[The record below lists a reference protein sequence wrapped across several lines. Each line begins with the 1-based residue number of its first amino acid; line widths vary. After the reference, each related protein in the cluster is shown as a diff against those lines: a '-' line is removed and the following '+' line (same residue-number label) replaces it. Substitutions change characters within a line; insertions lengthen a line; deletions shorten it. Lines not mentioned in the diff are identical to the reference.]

1 MFDEDLILFGRVKKK
16 EFKQQI
22 PQLRVDLVNAQFDL
36 DKADFS
42 VILVIAGDD
51 RIGANRL
58 YDRLCEWMDARFI
71 ETNIY
76 TERTDEE
83 QQRPRFWRY
92 WRALPPAGR
101 MGLFGGAWSLNALA
115 DRLNKSLTKKTFD
128 ERLEKINNFEG
139 DLADDGTLI
148 LKFWVHLPPAQ
159 LKKRLK
165 ANSKDPDRSWWEEER
180 DWEIFDKFRGAPK
193 MVNYMLDKT
202 NSAKAPWYVIDG
214 TDDNFRDLTVASIL
228 RDALQTRL
236 AHPPQPIESE
246 RIEKEYDDAL
256 GAVDLSQA
264 LDKKQ
269 YQRQLAKCQRRLHEL
284 MRRAHEQGVSTVLA
298 FEGWDAGGKGGAIR
312 RLTSALP
319 VRSYKLVPIA
329 APTSEEKARHYL
341 WRFWRH
347 MSRAG
352 RAVIF
357 DRTWYGRVT
366 VERIEGYAA
375 PAEWQRA
382 YREIN
387 DFERQLR
394 RRGILV
400 LKFWMHISPEEQLAR
415 FQAREVTSYKKYKI
429 TDEDYR
435 NRSKWDEYAL
445 AINEM
450 VAKTSTEHAPWH
462 LVPAN
467 DKRFARIYVLKT
479 VCDGLEKILKSKK

>member
-1 MFDEDLILFGRVKKK
+1 
-16 EFKQQI
+16 
-22 PQLRVDLVNAQFDL
+22 
-36 DKADFS
+36 
-42 VILVIAGDD
+42 
-51 RIGANRL
+51 
-58 YDRLCEWMDARFI
+58 
-71 ETNIY
+71 
-76 TERTDEE
+76 
-83 QQRPRFWRY
+83 
-92 WRALPPAGR
+92 
-101 MGLFGGAWSLNALA
+101 
-115 DRLNKSLTKKTFD
+115 
-128 ERLEKINNFEG
+128 
-139 DLADDGTLI
+139 
-148 LKFWVHLPPAQ
+148 
-159 LKKRLK
+159 
-165 ANSKDPDRSWWEEER
+165 
-180 DWEIFDKFRGAPK
+180 
-193 MVNYMLDKT
+193 MLDKT
-202 NSAKAPWYVIDG
+202 NTAKAPWYVIDS
-214 TDDNFRDLTVASIL
+214 TDDNFRDLKVASII
-228 RDALQTRL
+228 RDALQSRL
-236 AHPPQPIESE
+236 AHPPKPIKSE
-246 RIEKEYDDAL
+246 RIEQQYEDAL
-256 GAVDLSQA
+256 GAVDLSQT
-264 LDKKQ
+264 LSKKQ
-269 YQRQLAKCQRRLHEL
+269 YKKQLAKYQRRLHEL
-284 MRRAHEQGVSTVLA
+284 MHKAYDQGVSTVLA

-347 MSRAG
+347 MSLAG

-366 VERIEGYAA
+366 VERIEGFATD
-375 PAEWQRA
+375 AEWQRA

-394 RRGILV
+394 HRGILV

-435 NRSKWDEYAL
+435 NRGKWDDYVL

-479 VCDGLEKILKSKK
+479 VCDGLESILKAKK

>member
-1 MFDEDLILFGRVKKK
+1 MFENDILLSGRISKK
-16 EFKQQI
+16 ELKRQV

-42 VILVIAGDD
+42 VIVVIAGDD
-51 RIGANRL
+51 RLGANRL

-71 ETNIY
+71 ETNIFVDG
-76 TERTDEE
+76 TDEE
-83 QQRPRFWRY
+83 DQRPRFWRY
-92 WRALPPAGR
+92 WRVLPPAGR
-101 MGLFGGAWSLNALA
+101 MGIFGGAWSLSALA
-115 DRLNKSLTKKTFD
+115 DRLNKSLNKKTFD
-128 ERLEKINNFEG
+128 ERLEKINNFES
-139 DLADDGTLI
+139 DLADDGTLV
-148 LKFWVHLPPAQ
+148 LKFWVHLPPAE

-165 ANSKDPDRSWWEEER
+165 NNSKDPDRSWWAEES
-180 DWEIFDKFRGAPK
+180 DWEVFDKFRSAPK
-193 MVNYMLDKT
+193 MVNYMLEKT
-202 NSAKAPWYVIDG
+202 NSAKAPWYVIDSS
-214 TDDNFRDLTVASIL
+214 DDNFRDLTVAGIL

-236 AHPPQPIESE
+236 AHPPKPIESE
-246 RIEKEYDDAL
+246 RREQKFKDAL
-256 GAVDLSQA
+256 GAVDLSQT
-264 LDKKQ
+264 LTKKQ
-269 YQRQLAKCQRRLHEL
+269 YEKQLAKHQRRLHEL
-284 MRRAHEQGVSTVLA
+284 MRLAHEKGVSMVLA

-347 MSRAG
+347 MSAAG

-366 VERIEGYAA
+366 VERIEGFASGE
-375 PAEWQRA
+375 EWQRA
-382 YREIN
+382 YSEIN

-394 RRGILV
+394 QRGILV

-435 NRSKWDEYAL
+435 NRSKWDEYVL

-479 VCDGLEKILKSKK
+479 VCDGLERILKAKK